1 MVGTIR
7 RRTLAAGALAVAAGR
22 SLPARAQQATLRIH
36 HFLPPQA
43 PVPFGFIEPWAKRVM
58 EQSNGRLKVEI
69 YPAMQLG
76 GRAPALFDQAKD
88 GVVDIIWTLTGY
100 TPDRFPK
107 SEVFD
112 LPFLAGNAEQTSQA
126 AWEFYEKHL
135 RDEFKDVKVLAVHVH
150 GAGVLH
156 VRGNG
161 VRKLEDMRGLK
172 LRAPTRVI
180 SQLLEALGAA
190 PVPMPVPQVPEALQ
204 RGVIDGTVIP
214 WEVTRSLR
222 VPELV
227 QSHTS
232 FTGSRALYTTLFV
245 FAMNKPRYD
254 GLAPELRKIIDDN
267 SGPGAAHELGR
278 VMDAGDLPAIEVAKA
293 RNNALI
299 TLDAAETARWREA
312 AQPVID
318 AWIAETGKRG
328 FDGKALVDDA
338 RALIAKYAGPAG

>member
-1 MVGTIR
+1 MISIR
-7 RRTLAAGALAVAAGR
+7 RRTVVASALAAGAAAAAQ
-22 SLPARAQQATLRIH
+22 PARAQQVTLRIH

-43 PVPFGFIEPWAKRVM
+43 PVPAGFIEPWAKRVQD
-58 EQSNGRLKVEI
+58 QSGGRLKVEI

-112 LPFLAGNAEQTSQA
+112 LPFICGNAEQTSRA
-126 AWEFYEKHL
+126 AWTFYERHL
-135 RDEFKDVKVLAVHVH
+135 RDEYRDVHVLAVHAH
-150 GAGVLH
+150 GPGLLH

-180 SQLLEALGAA
+180 SQLLEALGAV

-204 RGVIDGTVIP
+204 RGVIDGTVVP

-222 VPELV
+222 IPELV
-227 QSHTS
+227 QSHTDFS
-232 FTGSRALYTTLFV
+232 GTRALYTTLFV
-245 FAMNKPRYD
+245 FAMNKARYD
-254 GLAPELRKIIDDN
+254 SLPADLRKVIDDN
-267 SGPGAAHELGR
+267 SGAAAANELGR

-293 RNNALI
+293 RKNAII
-299 TLDAAETARWREA
+299 TLDAAETKRWQEA
-312 AQPVID
+312 AQRVID
-318 AWIAETGKRG
+318 AWIADAAKRG
-328 FDGKALVDDA
+328 FDGKALVDDLRGLVA
-338 RALIAKYAGPAG
+338 QHAGPAG